1 MALQGAESDPLS
13 DSSSKSLESNEILSV
28 HSDTSFES
36 DFEQFTGR
44 EMEELGTRLYMFEP
58 EVGGDG
64 KLGEDHGGSELDS
77 DAERKKR
84 PRNNN
89 W

>member
-36 DFEQFTGR
+36 DFEQFTGG
-44 EMEELGTRLYMFEP
+44 ETEKLGARPYMFEP
-58 EVGGDG
+58 EVDGDDE
-64 KLGEDHGGSELDS
+64 LGEDHGGSES
-77 DAERKKR
+77 DMRSVT
-84 PRNNN
+84 NV
-89 W
+89 